1 MRVLAVEAEPLD
13 ELPAWNAAGRGE
25 IEEIRVPILRASVDS
40 LPEPLDAI
48 VATADLQALE
58 PPNGATP
65 PRLLGEA
72 LAEGLLELGVRGE
85 IPAPER
91 TGVLLAGDL
100 YTVPGLSRRGGSGD
114 VRSVWLAF
122 AKRFRW
128 VAGVLGNH
136 DEIGPRNR
144 DLEKVARAPGLHVLD
159 GEVRELDGLRVGG
172 VHGIIGNPSRL
183 NRQAPETF
191 IEKIEV
197 ALDGRS
203 HVLLLHEGPD
213 AVDGSGKALRGSADI
228 RIALERAGLRKPP
241 LVVCG
246 HSWWPVPLVE
256 LAEGVQ
262 VLKVDGRVVVL
273 ERAD

>member
-1 MRVLAVEAEPLD
+1 MPR
-13 ELPAWNAAGRGE
+13 AAARSRRSAFRSSGRTS
-25 IEEIRVPILRASVDS
+25 IPF
-40 LPEPLDAI
+40 
-48 VATADLQALE
+48 
-58 PPNGATP
+58 PN
-65 PRLLGEA
+65 
-72 LAEGLLELGVRGE
+72 
-85 IPAPER
+85 
-91 TGVLLAGDL
+91 
-100 YTVPGLSRRGGSGD
+100 LSRRSSLLRISRRSSRRTARRPRDSSAKRSPKGCSSLACG
-114 VRSVWLAF
+114 VRSRPPSERAF
-122 AKRFRW
+122 SSRAISTPFPASREGADR
-128 VAGVLGNH
+128 VTCARSGSRSRSVSAGSPPSS
-136 DEIGPRNR
+136 ETTTRS
-144 DLEKVARAPGLHVLD
+144 ARGTATSRVSRTPGLHVLD
-159 GEVRELDGLRVGG
+159 GEVRELDGLHVGG
-172 VHGIIGNPSRL
+172 VRGIMGNPSRL

-203 HVLLLHEGPD
+203 NVLLLHEGPD

-228 RIALERAGLRKPP
+228 RIALERAGPRKPP